1 MPSGDAALD
10 RAAAADRP
18 RPERGTIL
26 GLGTDLCAIARMA
39 SALGDPGAGVLP
51 AVFTADELDRCNLS
65 RDPAAS
71 LATCF
76 AAKEAVLKALALCRG
91 TGSFWQDIEI
101 ETTGSHARAS
111 LRGRL
116 AELAADHGVHEVLVG
131 LGRCRRYATASAL
144 AVA

>member
-1 MPSGDAALD
+1 V
-10 RAAAADRP
+10 
-18 RPERGTIL
+18 RGTIL
-26 GLGTDLCAIARMA
+26 GLGTDLCAVARMVR
-39 SALGDPGAGVLP
+39 ALGDPGAGVLP
-51 AVFTADELDRCNLS
+51 AVFTGDELDRCS
-65 RDPAAS
+65 HSSDPAAS
-71 LATCF
+71 LAACF

-101 ETTGSHARAS
+101 EMTGSNARVR

-116 AELAADHGVHEVLVG
+116 GELAASHGVHEVLVG

>member
-1 MPSGDAALD
+1 MPSRD
-10 RAAAADRP
+10 AAAAGDRP
-18 RPERGTIL
+18 QPVRGTIL

-39 SALGDPGAGVLP
+39 RELDDPAAGILP
-51 AVFTADELDRCNLS
+51 AVFTADELDRCS
-65 RDPAAS
+65 RGSDPAAS
-71 LATCF
+71 LAACF

-101 ETTGSHARAS
+101 EMTGSHARAR

-116 AELAADHGVHEVLVG
+116 VELAADHGVHEVLVC